1 MCLDSRV
8 SPGSCIFTYVIHWP
22 YPKSWDAEEK
32 SSELNYLLHNKEVN
46 LKSIEPHGEILTLT
60 LFALKSHEKKTKQNK
75 KKQSDVCMK

>member
-8 SPGSCIFTYVIHWP
+8 SPGSCIFTYVIH

-60 LFALKSHEKKTKQNK
+60 LFALKSHEKKNPNQTKKN
-75 KKQSDVCMK
+75 QSDVCMK